1 MIKNK
6 IMREKKKRKKYATGG
21 WISSL
26 PTKEKA
32 RRGEVERVESIKV
45 EQRKV
50 TLLRVVARKYQ

>member
-1 MIKNK
+1 
-6 IMREKKKRKKYATGG
+6 MREKKKRKKYATGG